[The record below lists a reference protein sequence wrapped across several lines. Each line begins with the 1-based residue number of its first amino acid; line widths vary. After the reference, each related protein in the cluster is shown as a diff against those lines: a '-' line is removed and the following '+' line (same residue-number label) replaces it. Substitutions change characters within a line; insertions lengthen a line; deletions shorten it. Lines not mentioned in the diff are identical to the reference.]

1 MNKINEQIRF
11 LDVDGTPLV
20 NGTFEILDTQKT
32 CQITA
37 DGLDQPIS
45 ITVENGTRISVQ
57 FDMGQESWNLYFTII
72 ENGHFYANIPM
83 AKNCWIKIMIDDENT
98 VCKKVVCLIYR
109 KGMSRNL

>member
-11 LDVDGTPLV
+11 LEVDGTPLV

-37 DGLDQPIS
+37 AGLELPVR
-45 ITVENGTRISVQ
+45 ITVENSIRTTVQ
-57 FDMGQESWNLYFTII
+57 FDMGQDCCDLYFTVT

-83 AKNCWIKIMIDDENT
+83 SKNYWIKIIIDDENS
-98 VCKKVVCLIYR
+98 VCKKVVCTIYDKR
-109 KGMSRNL
+109 DE